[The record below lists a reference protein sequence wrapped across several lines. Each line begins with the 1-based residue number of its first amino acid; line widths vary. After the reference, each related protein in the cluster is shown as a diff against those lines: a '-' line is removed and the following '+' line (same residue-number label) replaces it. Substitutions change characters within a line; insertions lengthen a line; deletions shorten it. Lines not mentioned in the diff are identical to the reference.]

1 MSHLTDLI
9 DRMKDIQDSLA
20 TLEEQRKPLQKEL
33 DQLRLTDIPAEM
45 AEEDVRSLTGG
56 FGRCTLVSDLY
67 CTVQDKE
74 MFFAWLTET
83 GNEDMIQPTVNGQT
97 AKAFF
102 KEQLKNNVEIPA
114 EMVKLTPFSRA
125 VIYPR

>member
-1 MSHLTDLI
+1 MSHLTELI
-9 DRMKDIQDSLA
+9 DRMKDVQEQLA
-20 TLEEQRKPLQKEL
+20 ELENQRKPLQKEL
-33 DQLRLTDIPAEM
+33 DELRLNDIPAQM
-45 AEEDVRSLTGG
+45 AEEDVRSISGG

-74 MFFAWLTET
+74 LFFTWLEET
-83 GNEDMIQPTVNGQT
+83 GNSDMIQPTVNAQT

-102 KEQLKNNVEIPA
+102 KEQLKHDVEIPP

-125 VIYPR
+125 VIYPK